1 MANTT
6 IAIKKSATAA
16 STPGSLEFGELA
28 INYADGKIFYKNVN
42 SSIVEFAPSSGGGN
56 SFGTVNANSTLVVA
70 DTAGDILT
78 LLPGT
83 NISIV
88 GDAVN
93 DTITFSANIAPAF
106 DKANLANVIAVAA
119 FAKANSTAYTS
130 NVTISVAD
138 NTNAALRITQ
148 TGNGNAFVVE
158 DSGNPDSTPFVIDA
172 NGNVAIGSTSTDLAK
187 LFVDGTI
194 IGQRSFTSRVSSG
207 LANSER
213 GFRQAID
220 GTEYLSI
227 YHDNSNA
234 IIEVNSG
241 ERIRIKSD
249 GNVGIGTTS
258 TSIYKLNVDGSVN
271 AASILENGISVLG
284 IAVAAFNKANVN
296 VSTTTSTATLSW
308 NSDTF
313 DQYQLTA
320 MAAGVTVSADS
331 GTPVNGQKMIF
342 RFKDNGTARSI
353 SLTTGT
359 SKSFRAIG
367 VTLPTTTVISKT
379 LYVGAIY
386 NSADDRWDVV
396 ATAQEA

>member
-42 SSIVEFAPSSGGGN
+42 SSIVEFSPSGGGGGGGN

-106 DKANLANVIAVAA
+106 DKANSAEVIA
-119 FAKANSTAYTS
+119 
-130 NVTISVAD
+130 I
-138 NTNAALRITQ
+138 
-148 TGNGNAFVVE
+148 
-158 DSGNPDSTPFVIDA
+158 
-172 NGNVAIGSTSTDLAK
+172 
-187 LFVDGTI
+187 
-194 IGQRSFTSRVSSG
+194 
-207 LANSER
+207 
-213 GFRQAID
+213 
-220 GTEYLSI
+220 
-227 YHDNSNA
+227 
-234 IIEVNSG
+234 
-241 ERIRIKSD
+241 
-249 GNVGIGTTS
+249 
-258 TSIYKLNVDGSVN
+258 
-271 AASILENGISVLG
+271 
-284 IAVAAFNKANVN
+284 AAFNKANVN
-296 VSTTTSTATLSW
+296 VSTTTSTATLAW

-320 MAAGVTVSADS
+320 MAVGVTVSADS
-331 GTPVNGQKMIF
+331 GTPVNGQKIIF

-386 NSADDRWDVV
+386 NSTDDRWDVV